1 MVVTFQPNAR
11 QRAQLI
17 WSCAHAGIDVQ
28 PGDVS
33 GALACQ
39 FADVT
44 ELMAWHRA
52 FVMRFAWSP
61 MDIEVMV
68 ADSET
73 DW

>member
-1 MVVTFQPNAR
+1 MEVTFLPNAR

-17 WSCAHAGIDVQ
+17 WACTRAGIDAQ
-28 PGDVS
+28 PDDVS
-33 GALACQ
+33 GTLACE
-39 FADVT
+39 FADIT

-68 ADSET
+68 ADSKG
-73 DW
+73 DV

>member
-1 MVVTFQPNAR
+1 MEVTFQPNVR

-17 WSCAHAGIDVQ
+17 WSCAHAGIDLQ
-28 PGDVS
+28 PGDVF
-33 GALACQ
+33 GTLACQ

-73 DW
+73 D